1 MFSGIKQGL
10 RNRLNNL
17 NTVLLDVLIIHL
29 PFLFGFFFFG
39 LNVSQKALKTGV
51 YVDDVALWKT
61 RLALGFCSLYCIRRV
76 FAGPLLWRTKHIP
89 WGGGAGYSRGPPR
102 SQLEGSCCSPGIPC
116 LKLAVVLE
124 QKIGCYV
131 FIQQLETLPDP
142 QHPPSPTKKNKRP
155 VSWPRPTCLVFT
167 LSAPRILLTLKFT
180 G

>member
-1 MFSGIKQGL
+1 MML
-10 RNRLNNL
+10 
-17 NTVLLDVLIIHL
+17 
-29 PFLFGFFFFG
+29 LFGKLDLPSDSAACTASAG
-39 LNVSQKALKTGV
+39 
-51 YVDDVALWKT
+51 
-61 RLALGFCSLYCIRRV
+61 CSLGLC
-76 FAGPLLWRTKHIP
+76 FGGQNTSLG
-89 WGGGAGYSRGPPR
+89 GGGAGYSRGPPR